1 MDLAPSPEAGGS
13 VVAIQ
18 GPRGRLRGPS
28 REDVDEGGGVPAVPG
43 GQSGG
48 ACGRCRLGLEARVA
62 LDDSMGGPLV
72 HAAEVV
78 GQVTQRPPR
87 ARDDLPG
94 WVAVLDDL
102 GEPLGLRAQHVEPA
116 AVGRRG
122 HANLPYFLC
131 MACLLTPS
139 MVPISAQL

>member
-1 MDLAPSPEAGGS
+1 MRAEAC
-13 VVAIQ
+13 
-18 GPRGRLRGPS
+18 
-28 REDVDEGGGVPAVPG
+28 EEVPG

-48 ACGRCRLGLEARVA
+48 VLGRSRLGLEARVA
-62 LDDSMGGPLV
+62 LDDRVGGPLV

-78 GQVTQRPPR
+78 GQVTQRPSR
-87 ARDDLPG
+87 AGRDLPG
-94 WVAVLDDL
+94 RVAVLDDV
-102 GEPLGLRAQHVEPA
+102 GEPLGLGAQQVEPA
-116 AVGRRG
+116 AVGRRD